1 MHPGVRKSVIA
12 MRLLL
17 AGDFPELLNRL
28 RVAVLGK
35 RSIAFPQLSAPDPPP
50 DQEPCLAPDGGAH
63 AAPDGPV
70 NCTMFAH
77 NLNYEGAPV
86 SQFDLTR
93 ALMER
98 GIIVPDVIAFN
109 DGPLRA
115 AYERIGI
122 AVTVIPPC
130 LERISN
136 LSRLQRVVHELAA
149 LIKARRA
156 ALVYA
161 NTLLTFVAVLAAHEA
176 RIPSIWNVRESEP
189 WETCFGFLHP
199 SVAQRALAAITLP
212 YRVIFVADAT
222 RRIWSRF
229 DVRKNFGVIPN
240 SLDPRSLRPKAG
252 ADDRERLRRELGY
265 QEGEIVFL
273 CVGTIC
279 ERKGQ
284 RDLVRA
290 LATLQ
295 GASALNARVCLVG
308 NEESRYARRLR
319 SDIASLPPERRA
331 HVARHPATSDIH
343 AFYAAADVYVLCSRL
358 ESYPRVILEAM
369 AHGLPV
375 IATPVFGVLEQI
387 PPEANALFFNPGDV
401 SALAGHLRLMVE
413 DRQLRGQMAA
423 RSESEFAA
431 LNGFEKMV
439 ASYGG
444 VFSGACGGQQRMRPG
459 TS

>member
-12 MRLLL
+12 ARLLL

-28 RVAVLGK
+28 RVAVLGN
-35 RSIAFPQLSAPDPPP
+35 RSIAFPQLPAPDSRS
-50 DQEPCLAPDGGAH
+50 DQEPCLAPEGGVQAL
-63 AAPDGPV
+63 PNGPV
-70 NCTMFAH
+70 HCIMFAH

-98 GIIVPDVIAFN
+98 GIIIPDVIAFN

-115 AYERIGI
+115 AYESIGI
-122 AVTVIPPC
+122 AVTVIPSC

-136 LSRLQRVVHELAA
+136 LSRLQRVVTELAA

-156 ALVYA
+156 AVVYA
-161 NTLLTFVAVLAAHEA
+161 NTLLTFAAVLAAHEA

-189 WETCFGFLHP
+189 WETCFGFLHKA
-199 SVAQRALAAITLP
+199 VAQRALAAITLP
-212 YRVIFVADAT
+212 YRVIFVAEAT

-229 DVRKNFGVIPN
+229 DVGNSFDVIQN
-240 SLDPRSLRPKAG
+240 SLDPRNLRPKAG
-252 ADDRERLRRELGY
+252 ADDREKLRRELGY
-265 QEGEIVFL
+265 RVGETVFL

-284 RDLVRA
+284 RDLVQA
-290 LATLQ
+290 LALFQ

-319 SDIASLPPERRA
+319 SDIAMLPPERRA
-331 HVARHPATSDIH
+331 HVAIHPATSDIQK
-343 AFYAAADVYVLCSRL
+343 FYAAADVYVLCSRL

-369 AHGLPV
+369 AYGLPV
-375 IATPVFGVLEQI
+375 IATPVFGVLEQ
-387 PPEANALFFNPGDV
+387 LPGDV
-401 SALAGHLRLMVE
+401 NALYYQPGDVEKLAGHLRTTSE
-413 DRQLRGQMAA
+413 DEQLREQMATL
-423 RSESEFAA
+423 SESQFEA
-431 LNGFEKMV
+431 LNGFERMV
-439 ASYGG
+439 TNYGR
-444 VFSGACGGQQRMRPG
+444 VFSGAFRSQQRMCL
-459 TS
+459 